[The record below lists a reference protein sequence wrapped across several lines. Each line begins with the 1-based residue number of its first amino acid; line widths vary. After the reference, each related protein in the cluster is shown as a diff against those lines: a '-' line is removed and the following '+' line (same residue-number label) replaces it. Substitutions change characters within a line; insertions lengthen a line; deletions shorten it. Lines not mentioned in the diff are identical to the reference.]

1 MSPTTRASSSS
12 ASQRR
17 SRARLEDSA
26 ADSVTFGTT
35 AESAS
40 CTRPSLSMVS
50 DSANPPSANRTV
62 LPAWRASRSRAQ
74 DSRSSSAFSAR
85 AAILGKVGRAAKGSM
100 ESTGADH
107 PRGVRSNKDK
117 SAV

>member
-1 MSPTTRASSSS
+1 
-12 ASQRR
+12 
-17 SRARLEDSA
+17 
-26 ADSVTFGTT
+26 
-35 AESAS
+35 
-40 CTRPSLSMVS
+40 MVS